1 MRVHGTFFEASEP
14 YRPMSHPLL
23 IGLFDTPAVAANAAR
38 GLRTLGI
45 SAGNVSIVAP
55 THDEEGA
62 IASVADASPGSE
74 LEDSRMAAR
83 LGELTA
89 HLLAAVALVVPGIGP
104 IVADGPLAAGLGEA
118 AGHLAGGLARTLERA
133 GVAHA
138 DAALL
143 EARVKAGAVLI
154 GAHVREPMVEAVSE
168 VLWQA
173 GATQV
178 TRAEWSEAG
187 K

>member
-1 MRVHGTFFEASEP
+1 
-14 YRPMSHPLL
+14 MSHPLL
-23 IGLFDTPAVAANAAR
+23 IGLFETPAVAAEAAR
-38 GLRTLGI
+38 GLRALGI

-62 IASVADASPGSE
+62 IAAVADASPGSE
-74 LEDSRMAAR
+74 LEDSRPAAR

-104 IVADGPLAAGLGEA
+104 IVAGGPLAAGLGEA

-133 GVAHA
+133 GVAHEE
-138 DAALL
+138 AATL
-143 EARVKAGAVLI
+143 EGKVKAGAVLI
-154 GAHVREPMVEAVSE
+154 GAHVREPMVDTASE
-168 VLWQA
+168 VLRQA
-173 GATQV
+173 GASRV
-178 TRAEWSEAG
+178 TRAEWAETG

>member
-1 MRVHGTFFEASEP
+1 
-14 YRPMSHPLL
+14 MSHPLL
-23 IGLFDTPAVAANAAR
+23 IGLFETPAVAADAAR

-45 SAGNVSIVAP
+45 PAGNVSIVAP

-62 IASVADASPGSE
+62 IASEADASPGSE
-74 LEDSRMAAR
+74 LEDSRLAAR
-83 LGELTA
+83 FGELTA

-104 IVADGPLAAGLGEA
+104 IVAGGPLAAGLGEA

-138 DAALL
+138 EAIAL
-143 EARVKAGAVLI
+143 ENRVKAGAVLI
-154 GAHVREPMVEAVSE
+154 GAHVREAMIDPATAV
-168 VLWQA
+168 LRDT
-173 GATQV
+173 GATHV
-178 TRAEWSEAG
+178 TRAEWAETG